1 MKLGR
6 LLLLL
11 FLIGP
16 FVLEAEATIS
26 KNIKNLDRE
35 FWATI
40 GHDAALQIGKTFGF
54 LHDPSEK
61 QEFSNGI
68 TVMKVRESE
77 LHQIGH
83 LMHDKFHRCGGFI
96 GHETLAE
103 ALEWANNEGERFH
116 AKSMNFADYSIN
128 QGESVRAL
136 LTELSAPNI
145 ASTIQKLSSFKNR
158 YYKSQTGQDS
168 QKLVKETWETL
179 VQGRTDA
186 KVEFF
191 RHSGWP
197 QPSVVL
203 TLTGSET
210 PEEIIVLG
218 GHGDSISGYFGD
230 RSSNHAPGAD
240 DNASGIATLTEIVRV
255 LMTSSYRPKHTI
267 KFMAYAAEEV
277 GLWGSKEIAQQAKR
291 ENQNI
296 IGVMQLDMT
305 NYKGSADLDI
315 VLMSDYTNTEQ
326 NAFMGRLID
335 EYVKVPWGQ
344 DRCGY
349 ACSDHASWHGQGFPA
364 SMPFEAR
371 MNEMNR
377 RIHTPQD
384 TIELSRGNAQHAL
397 HFAKLGVAFA
407 VELDN

>member
-1 MKLGR
+1 MKLGQT
-6 LLLLL
+6 LLLIFGCFTLGTVA
-11 FLIGP
+11 FASAP
-16 FVLEAEATIS
+16 T
-26 KNIKNLDRE
+26 NLDRE
-35 FWATI
+35 FWVTI
-40 GHDAALQIGKTFGF
+40 GQDAALQVEKSFGF
-54 LHDPSEK
+54 KYASNEK
-61 QEFSNGI
+61 IEFTNGI

-77 LHQIGH
+77 MDQISH
-83 LMHDKFHRCGGFI
+83 VMHDKFHRCGGFI
-96 GHETLAE
+96 GHDSLDE
-103 ALEWANNEGERFH
+103 ALEWANNDSERFS
-116 AKSMNFADYSIN
+116 AKTMNFTDYSIN
-128 QGESVRAL
+128 QGDNVRAMM
-136 LTELSAPNI
+136 TELSATTITN
-145 ASTIQKLSSFKNR
+145 TIQRLATFKNR

-191 RHSGWP
+191 RHTGWP
-197 QPSVVL
+197 QPSVIL
-203 TLTGSET
+203 TLAGSER
-210 PEEIIVLG
+210 PQDIIVLG

-230 RSSNHAPGAD
+230 RSANHAPGAD
-240 DNASGIATLTEIVRV
+240 DNASGIATLTEVVRV

-277 GLWGSKEIAQQAKR
+277 GLWGSKEVAQQAKR

-305 NYKGSADLDI
+305 NYKGSSDLDI
-315 VLMSDYTNTEQ
+315 VLMSDFTNAEQ

-384 TIELSRGNAQHAL
+384 TIDLSGNNAQHAL
-397 HFAKLGVAFA
+397 KFAKLGVAFA